1 MLYPEEKRLQIIEL
15 TVPFETNIDNSH
27 SYKVN
32 KYTPLINDLTDNG
45 YKCDILCIEIASRG
59 YISKDNKARL
69 QKLLCDIDLRKQFKH
84 VCNNIAK
91 LSLVTSYAIFNFKD
105 EPQWTNSAYIG
116 IPTNNILT

>member
-1 MLYPEEKRLQIIEL
+1 MS
-15 TVPFETNIDNSH
+15 FETNIDNSH

-45 YKCDILCIEIASRG
+45 YKCDILCIEIGSRG

-69 QKLLCDIDLRKQFKH
+69 QKLLCDIDLKKQFKH

-105 EPQWTNSAYIG
+105 EPQWTDSAYIG
-116 IPTNNILT
+116 IPTNNILA